1 MRISAVTGFAVVS
14 LFVLFTGTQLE
25 AADRVVVL
33 EYFTSTY

>member
-1 MRISAVTGFAVVS
+1 MRISAVTGFAVLS
-14 LFVLFTGTQLE
+14 LFVIFTRTQLG